1 MSRCVD
7 FSAEV
12 ILVCDSLSAGGIE
25 RVVSTLAN
33 EWSRRG
39 RKVSVVQHH
48 NGETFYALDLAVHHV
63 IVEQKSS
70 TLPARVLPKAR
81 SFFIGFRYAKPLLRS
96 LLGAMIY
103 DFISAS
109 IHRTYFSLHVA
120 FETRALRL
128 ALKRVES
135 PVVVAFGTSLNVITV
150 KACRGLGRRV
160 IVSERQDPARSI
172 ELWGKAW
179 RKYYKHADTVTANT
193 QTALQDMSDFVGGAK
208 MAFVPNP
215 LAITRGK
222 NNRNH
227 SASALTSSP
236 FVLTVGRLVED
247 KAQDVLLEAFACAGD
262 EFKEWRLAVVGEGL
276 LGDSLRAQAEALGIA
291 GRVDWH
297 GFVRD
302 PYHFYRAAHVFALPS
317 RIEGMPNALLEA
329 MSCGLPVVVSDASPG
344 PLELVEDGVTGLVV
358 PVNDPTKLA
367 AALRRLGNDGVL
379 RRRLGAGARERVA
392 DHDLPRALATWE
404 SIVGL
409 THRDATS
416 QSLAQ

>member
-7 FSAEV
+7 FSAEI

-39 RKVSVVQHH
+39 RRVSVVQHH
-48 NGETFYALDLAVHHV
+48 NGETFYTLDPAVHHV
-63 IVEQKSS
+63 IVEQKGS
-70 TLPARVLPKAR
+70 TSPARMLPKAR

-96 LLGAMIY
+96 LLGATLY

-120 FETRALRL
+120 FETRALRH

-193 QTALQDMSDFVGGAK
+193 QTALQDMSEFVGAAK

-215 LAITRGK
+215 VVLRSAK
-222 NNRNH
+222 NNGENH
-227 SASALTSSP
+227 GAPALTSSP

-276 LGDSLRAQAEALGIA
+276 LGNRLRAQAEALGIA

-302 PYHFYRAAHVFALPS
+302 PYRFYRAAHVFALPS
-317 RIEGMPNALLEA
+317 RAEGMPNALLEA
-329 MSCGLPVVVSDASPG
+329 MSCGLAVVVSDGSPG

-379 RRRLGAGARERVA
+379 RQRLGAAARERVT
-392 DHDLPRALATWE
+392 DHDLPRAIATWE

-409 THRDATS
+409 TCHGAP
-416 QSLAQ
+416 AKA